1 MINKFEEK
9 NTSNENYNYVSR
21 IITKTLIITVNE
33 QSIYIFRKLQL
44 KQYTLNKE
52 KGSIILQYL
61 RFLIKTA
68 KILNIFINWQR
79 GDQNIISNVI

>member
-21 IITKTLIITVNE
+21 IITKTLIITVNK
-33 QSIYIFRKLQL
+33 QSIYFFRKRQL

-52 KGSIILQYL
+52 KGSIIL
-61 RFLIKTA
+61 
-68 KILNIFINWQR
+68 
-79 GDQNIISNVI
+79 